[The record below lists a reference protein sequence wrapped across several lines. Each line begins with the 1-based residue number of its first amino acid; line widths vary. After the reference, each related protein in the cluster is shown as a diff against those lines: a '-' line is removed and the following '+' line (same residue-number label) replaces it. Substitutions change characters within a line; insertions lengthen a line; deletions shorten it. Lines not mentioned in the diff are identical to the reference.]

1 MYALIHDSQLILGP
15 VGYNYRM
22 INSELEELE
31 IEYRVSPRDYENV
44 PIHIDEK
51 THYIPA
57 VEIIPSYDPKFQNV
71 GNFEWE
77 IIKENDIPVR
87 VEFRYPIVDKTLDQ
101 IKHEHRQQVAPIR
114 KEKENTLIEIVLN
127 QPTVGLSTVTVST
140 SRENRLVFVSKLVA
154 SPGPHKFKFG
164 QNMWLEIT
172 QTELEYIISQID
184 LKVQEAFDW
193 EYAKLQEIDAC
204 TTGEEVYNVI
214 LREPQVVENPN
225 ALPTNN

>member
-1 MYALIHDSQLILGP
+1 MYSLIHDSQLILGP

-22 INSELEELE
+22 INSELEDLE

-44 PIHIDEK
+44 PIHIDQK

-57 VEIIPSYDPKFQNV
+57 VQIIPQYDPRFQNV

-87 VEFRYPIVDKTLDQ
+87 VEFTYPIIDKTLDQ
-101 IKHEHRQQVAPIR
+101 IKYEYKQQVAPIR
-114 KEKENTLIEIVLN
+114 REKENTIIEVTIN
-127 QPTVGLSTVTVST
+127 EDTVPVST
-140 SRENRLVFVSKLVA
+140 TRESRLSYVSKLVA

-164 QNMWLEIT
+164 EDMWLEIT
-172 QTELEYIISQID
+172 TTELEYIISQID

-214 LREPQVVENPN
+214 LREPQVEVDPN
-225 ALPTNN
+225 AL

>member
-22 INSELEELE
+22 INSELEDLE
-31 IEYRVSPRDYENV
+31 IEYTVSPRDYENV

-51 THYIPA
+51 TYYIPA
-57 VEIIPSYDPKFQNV
+57 VQIIPQYDPRFQSV

-87 VEFRYPIVDKTLDQ
+87 VEFTYPIIDKTLDQ
-101 IKHEHRQQVAPIR
+101 IKYEYKQQVAPIR
-114 KEKENTLIEIVLN
+114 KEKENIIIEVTIN
-127 QPTVGLSTVTVST
+127 EDTVPVST
-140 SRENRLVFVSKLVA
+140 TREERLGYVSKLVA

-164 QNMWLEIT
+164 ENMWLDIT
-172 QTELEYIISQID
+172 TTELEYIISQID

-193 EYAKLQEIDAC
+193 EYAKLQEIDSC

-214 LREPQVVENPN
+214 LREPQVQVDPN
-225 ALPTNN
+225 AIPTNN